1 MPAWLKKV
9 LQFSIPLLLGVLIL
23 WLVFRGQDMDSIK
36 STLAAAR
43 YEWIIASGVAALVAH
58 LLRALRWSMLMEPLG
73 EKPSLFLS
81 FNAVMVGYLANLALP
96 RMGEITRCG
105 AVARKTK
112 LPVNGL
118 FGTVIIERAVD
129 LVLLVVITLLTVLFN
144 LKLLGQPLLNMT
156 ERLANFKLL
165 GLALW
170 IYPLVLLPA
179 CVLALY
185 FYRKK
190 LSHRLQHPFFIK
202 LKGFVRGLWAG
213 IKSVKS
219 LRQPAL
225 FALYSVGIWVCY
237 YFMTYFCVFAFSS
250 TEMLNS
256 NEGLLILVAGSFG
269 FVAPVQGGIGAYHA
283 VISKL
288 LTVLPGRDISMAD
301 ALSFATLTHAA
312 QTLLII
318 IVGFTAF
325 VLLFTIKKKH
335 DLPRQHSS

>member
-9 LQFSIPLLLGVLIL
+9 LQFSISLLLGLFIL
-23 WLVFRGQDMDSIK
+23 WLVFRGQDMGSIK
-36 STLAAAR
+36 STLASAR
-43 YEWIIASGVAALVAH
+43 YEWIIASGLAALLAH
-58 LLRALRWSMLMEPLG
+58 LFRALRWSMLMEPLG
-73 EKPSLFLS
+73 EKPPLSLS

-129 LVLLVVITLLTVLFN
+129 MVLLLLISLLTVLFN
-144 LKLLGQPLLNMT
+144 LKLLGQPLMNLT
-156 ERLANFKLL
+156 ARLANFKLL
-165 GLALW
+165 GLPLW
-170 IYPLVLLPA
+170 IYPLILIPA
-179 CVLALY
+179 GLVALY
-185 FYRKK
+185 IYRKK
-190 LSHRLQHPFFIK
+190 LSHRLNHPFFIK
-202 LKGFVRGLWAG
+202 LKGFVRGLWTG
-213 IKSVKS
+213 IKSVKA
-219 LRQPAL
+219 LRQPGL

-250 TEMLNS
+250 TSMLNP

-288 LTVLPGRDISMAD
+288 LTVLPGRDISMVD

-312 QTLLII
+312 QTLLIMV
-318 IVGFTAF
+318 VGFISF
-325 VLLFTIKKKH
+325 ILLFTAKNKIVASS
-335 DLPRQHSS
+335 QHTS